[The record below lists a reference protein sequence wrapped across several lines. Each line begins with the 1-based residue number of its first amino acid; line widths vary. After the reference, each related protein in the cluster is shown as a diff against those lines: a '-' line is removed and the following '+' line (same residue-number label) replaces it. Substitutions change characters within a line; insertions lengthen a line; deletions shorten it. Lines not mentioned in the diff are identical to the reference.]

1 MTYRSEIP
9 SIAGRSRR
17 AARLVAPLLALT
29 ACAALAAPAS
39 AQAPED
45 PLGLGGRDLLPWP
58 QALPA
63 GEVPNEARPHP
74 VRHCRRPGL
83 RCVRGLER
91 RLRRQWR
98 RFDRT
103 CDHRAVIA
111 YSYLQITRGLRRDMA
126 SPRPRLVRY
135 RRWMAAVITTF
146 SNRYF
151 AAFRRYG
158 RGRPVPEAWRITF
171 ETADTGDAQ
180 AGQDVYLFSNAHV
193 QHDLPFAYEE
203 MGLLTR
209 DGRSRKRDH
218 DAVNAIN
225 AAVLDGIEEY
235 IAAHYDPTFSLVDMP
250 LVPAEEVAGLEP
262 VKAWRENAWRSSER
276 LLAAETPAERAD
288 VVAQIERT
296 SAAWGRLIAAGG
308 IPGHRA
314 VRDAWCAAH

>member
-1 MTYRSEIP
+1 MTYGSVIRS
-9 SIAGRSRR
+9 SVRR
-17 AARLVAPLLALT
+17 PGLAARLAVPLIALA
-29 ACAALAAPAS
+29 ACAAIPAQAQ

-45 PLGLGGRDLLPWP
+45 PLGLGGRDLFPWP

-63 GEVPNEARPHP
+63 SDVPNDARPRP
-74 VRHCRRPGL
+74 VRHCREIGL

-103 CDHRAVIA
+103 CDHRVVMA

-126 SPRPRLVRY
+126 SARPRLVRH

-151 AAFRRYG
+151 AAFRRYE
-158 RGRPVPEAWRITF
+158 RGKPVPKAWRIAF
-171 ETADTGDAQ
+171 ETADSGDAQ
-180 AGQDVYLFSNAHV
+180 AGQDIFLFSNAHV

-203 MGLLTR
+203 MGLETR
-209 DGRSRKRDH
+209 RGRSRKQDH

-235 IAAHYDPTFSLVDMP
+235 IAAHYDPSFSLVDVP
-250 LVPAEEVAGLEP
+250 LVPAEEAVGLEP
-262 VKAWRENAWRSSER
+262 VKAWRENAWRSAER
-276 LLAAETPAERAD
+276 LLAARTPSERAE

-296 SAAWGRLIAAGG
+296 STAWAELISAGG
-308 IPGHRA
+308 IPGHRE